1 MSNKGVSGRGRFS
14 HLLIAAGLALA
25 AGGQAS
31 AQYSIEFL
39 PSAVAG
45 GDGFQAGFAVARG
58 ISGNGQVIVGST
70 NIYHQERAV
79 VWRRENG
86 AWTRSFLPM
95 ANAPDGLASGRALA
109 ASWDG
114 STIVGATGGRFP
126 DAGANPRFTGYT
138 SQGVPAIWRQD
149 ETGSPALSLPIPLG
163 TGVIGNATGVSSNG
177 QAVAIQAVRTT
188 GQAPLCRLA
197 RVVGGEVT
205 YLSPDQGP
213 SAGSFVVANLLSGS
227 KMSSDGSVIIG
238 MRETVTGPRATR
250 WTEATGFVDLL
261 QGSSMS
267 SVGVVSGDGLVLGG
281 SGGSQISTEPGP
293 SVVWRDGL
301 PQSLPAGFSS
311 VLTGLASNGYY
322 GIGTRGPNLN
332 VFGDLA
338 DPDIFADG
346 NSAYVMQGRSVLD
359 LNQLLRA
366 NGVEFPSTTQLIF
379 GNAITPD
386 GQTIVGVAHDF
397 TTNQSMS
404 FIATIP
410 APGAAASM
418 GLGMLML
425 GAWRRR

>member
-1 MSNKGVSGRGRFS
+1 MLNKCVSGRGRLS

-95 ANAPDGLASGRALA
+95 ANAPDGRAAGRALT

-114 STIVGATGGRFP
+114 STIVGATGGRVP
-126 DAGANPRFTGYT
+126 DAGLNPQFIGYT

-149 ETGSPALSLPIPLG
+149 ESGSPALSLPIPLG

-188 GQAPLCRLA
+188 GQAPLRRLA
-197 RVVGGEVT
+197 RVVGSEVT
-205 YLSPDQGP
+205 YLTPEQGP
-213 SAGSFVVANLLSGS
+213 SAGSYVVANLLSGS
-227 KMSSDGSVIIG
+227 NMSSDGSVIIG
-238 MRETVTGPRATR
+238 MRETSTGPRAAR
-250 WTEATGFVDLL
+250 WTEAEGFVDLY
-261 QGSSMS
+261 QGSITS

-281 SGGSQISTEPGP
+281 SSPTQSSTQPGGSM
-293 SVVWRDGL
+293 VWRDGL
-301 PQSLPAGFSS
+301 PRSLPAGFSS
-311 VLTGLASNGYY
+311 ILTGLASNGYY
-322 GIGTRGPNLN
+322 GVGTRGSNLN
-332 VFGDLA
+332 LFGDLV
-338 DPDIFADG
+338 DPGIYADG
-346 NSAYVMQGRSVLD
+346 NSTYVMQGQTVLD

-366 NGVEFPSTTQLIF
+366 NGVVFPSTTQLIF

-386 GQTIVGVAHDF
+386 GQAIVGVAHDF

-410 APGAAASM
+410 SPGAAASL

-425 GAWRRR
+425 ASRRRR

>member
-1 MSNKGVSGRGRFS
+1 VLNNGVSGRGRFS
-14 HLLIAAGLALA
+14 HLLIAVGLALA

-95 ANAPDGLASGRALA
+95 ANAPDGRAAGRALT

-126 DAGANPRFTGYT
+126 DAGANPRFIGYT
-138 SQGVPAIWRQD
+138 SQGVPAIWWQD

-213 SAGSFVVANLLSGS
+213 SVGSYVVANLLSGS
-227 KMSSDGSVIIG
+227 NMSSDGSVIVG
-238 MRETVTGPRATR
+238 MRETQTGPRAVR
-250 WTEATGFVDLL
+250 WTEAEGFVDVNPAA
-261 QGSSMS
+261 SSLS
-267 SVGVVSGDGLVLGG
+267 SIGVVSGDGLVLGG
-281 SGGSQISTEPGP
+281 AALPQVSTEPGP
-293 SVVWRDGL
+293 AMVWRDGV
-301 PQSLPAGFSS
+301 PQAFAGFSS
-311 VLTGLASNGYY
+311 ILTGLASNGHY
-322 GIGTRGPNLN
+322 GVGTRGGSLNL
-332 VFGDLA
+332 FGDLA
-338 DPDIFADG
+338 DPDLFADG
-346 NSAYVMQGRSVLD
+346 NRAFVLEGRTVLD

-366 NGVEFPSTTQLIF
+366 NGVDFPSTTQLVF

-410 APGAAASM
+410 TPGAAASM